1 LVALSFRHA
10 IAAAVLQLASSWAH
24 ACLFATSTPPEG
36 WYQWASGLFAGDVT
50 ALEKDGQKPVDVI
63 TVRVV
68 ETFKGPD
75 AANGTLTVRVPS
87 RNWAACKIEL
97 PAAGARVLVAM
108 NPNSEVMLVP
118 LSVSYAE
125 QLRAFKGRQP

>member
-1 LVALSFRHA
+1 MRMRHL
-10 IAAAVLQLASSWAH
+10 IVIAVLSSASGWAQ

-36 WYQWASGLFAGDVT
+36 WYQWAATGLFAGDVT
-50 ALEKDGQKPVDVI
+50 AVEKGAQKPVDVI

-75 AANGTLTVRVPS
+75 ASNGTLTVRVPS
-87 RNWAACKIEL
+87 RNWAACKIDI

-118 LSVSYAE
+118 LSTAYAE
-125 QLRAFKGRQP
+125 KLRAIRGQVRN

>member
-1 LVALSFRHA
+1 MRMRHL
-10 IAAAVLQLASSWAH
+10 IVIAVLSSASGWAQ

-36 WYQWASGLFAGDVT
+36 WYQWAAKGLFAGDVT
-50 ALEKDGQKPVDVI
+50 AVEKDAQKPVDVI

-75 AANGTLTVRVPS
+75 ASNGTLTVRVPS
-87 RNWAACKIEL
+87 RNWAACKIDI

-118 LSVSYAE
+118 LSTAYAE
-125 QLRAFKGRQP
+125 KLRAIRGQVRN

>member
-1 LVALSFRHA
+1 MWMRHL
-10 IAAAVLQLASSWAH
+10 IVIAVLSSASGWAQ

-36 WYQWASGLFAGDVT
+36 WYQWAAKGLFAGDVT
-50 ALEKDGQKPVDVI
+50 AVEKDAQKPVDVI

-75 AANGTLTVRVPS
+75 ASNGTLTVRVPS
-87 RNWAACKIEL
+87 RNWAACKIEI

-118 LSVSYAE
+118 LSTAYAE
-125 QLRAFKGRQP
+125 KLRAIRGQVRN